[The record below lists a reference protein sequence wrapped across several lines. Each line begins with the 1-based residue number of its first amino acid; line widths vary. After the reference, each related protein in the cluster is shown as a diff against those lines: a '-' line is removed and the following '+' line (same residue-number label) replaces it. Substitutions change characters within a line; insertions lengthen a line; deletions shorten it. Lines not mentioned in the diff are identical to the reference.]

1 MMMYSVETKMFQ
13 KGPSILTP
21 VSNVLMVNA
30 SSYHNFSVDE
40 LPHGYFDYAAP
51 QKDKRNER

>member
-1 MMMYSVETKMFQ
+1 MFR

-40 LPHGYFDYAAP
+40 LPHGYFDHAAP
-51 QKDKRNER
+51 QKDKRNDR